1 MLQILKR
8 VTQIDNFEIGSH
20 PKKYPLN
27 DAYIYAFLIVSSHMY
42 IYKLCHNA
50 DDGRLFVFT
59 CLQRCDLGV
68 VGRSIN
74 PVYNGG
80 KLLGHQ
86 HQSVIWSWWTIIN
99 LFYLHPMC
107 LIAKQWVKIL
117 VANNDVCKWKNVEK
131 GVKGLP
137 IEAILSPLDT
147 ACRAPALHHDWPR
160 PCCSTGYVVLS

>member
-50 DDGRLFVFT
+50 DDGRLFLFT

-68 VGRSIN
+68 NGDGPAKLEVAGRGELTAGVSN
-74 PVYNGG
+74 P
-80 KLLGHQ
+80 
-86 HQSVIWSWWTIIN
+86 
-99 LFYLHPMC
+99 C
-107 LIAKQWVKIL
+107 
-117 VANNDVCKWKNVEK
+117 
-131 GVKGLP
+131 
-137 IEAILSPLDT
+137 
-147 ACRAPALHHDWPR
+147 
-160 PCCSTGYVVLS
+160 